1 MSLLIANWRDGRQR
15 NRRDDMNSERKEIEL
30 TDGELNEVNGGFLWF
45 LAGVVMEAGAVLAG
59 YGAVRLVQDI
69 AARQK

>member
-1 MSLLIANWRDGRQR
+1 
-15 NRRDDMNSERKEIEL
+15 MNSERKEIEL

>member
-1 MSLLIANWRDGRQR
+1 MHSDE
-15 NRRDDMNSERKEIEL
+15 MKEIEL